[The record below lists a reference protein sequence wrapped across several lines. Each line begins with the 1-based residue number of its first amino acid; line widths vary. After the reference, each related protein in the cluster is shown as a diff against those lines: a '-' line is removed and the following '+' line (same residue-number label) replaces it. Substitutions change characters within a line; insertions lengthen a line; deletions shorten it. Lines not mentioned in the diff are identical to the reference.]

1 MRYVNIPD
9 IRDTQTW
16 KNPNAARL
24 YMYMM
29 MSCNPKDMGYRYSR
43 RWTCK
48 EIGITEDAYRH
59 ALIIMERDGLIRK
72 QPPRNHP
79 KEHPNE
85 HPDTPPHITM
95 VKVSELYDTNPP
107 GSTPGSTPSSTLAS
121 THNVK
126 NNKIINLSHPRVREV
141 LRNSVEDIKDYCHVS
156 EDVAMNG
163 LRAFASA
170 MNAKGKVWESPEDA
184 KSHCL
189 DWILKH
195 YLREKSVVTAE
206 RTADQE
212 RQRAEERAAEKTPEQ
227 ENQDKIA
234 YRLSHLF
241 AVPKS
246 DISKQLVTSWHQAGA
261 WYDDDLRR
269 ATAQAFEA
277 NPGLREKIEKALGFD
292 VLLQSAL
299 HL

>member
-59 ALIIMERDGLIRK
+59 ALVIMERDGLIRK
-72 QPPRNHP
+72 QPPKKNP

-85 HPDTPPHITM
+85 HPDTPPHIIM

-107 GSTPGSTPSSTLAS
+107 GSTPSITPSSTPAIA
-121 THNVK
+121 HNVK
-126 NNKIINLSHPRVREV
+126 INKILNLSHPRVREV
-141 LRNSVEDIKDYCHVS
+141 LRTSVQDIKDYCHVS

-163 LRAFASA
+163 LHAFAQA
-170 MNAKGKVWESPEDA
+170 MNAKGKVWESTEDA

-195 YLREKSVVTAE
+195 YLREKSVATAE

-212 RQRAEERAAEKTPEQ
+212 RQRAEERAREKTPEQ
-227 ENQDKIA
+227 ERQDKIA

-241 AVPKS
+241 AVRKS
-246 DISKQLVTSWHQAGA
+246 DMSKQLVTSWHQAGV
-261 WYDDDLRR
+261 WYDDELRR

-277 NPGLREKIEKALGFD
+277 NPGLREETEKALGFD